1 MSLTNEQIIEA
12 IGQKTVLEVVELIKA
27 MEEKFGV
34 TAAAATVAAAGPA
47 AAAVEEQTEFNV
59 VLADAGEKKVN
70 VIKAVRELTG
80 LGLKEAK
87 EKSTPLLRSSPK
99 ACPRKLPKTPRRS
112 WKKLAPR
119 SSSSKLAP
127 CVYSPSV
134 KRKADGWWQ
143 MPPAFFRYGQWPKC
157 PVHGVKVPPEG
168 GANRGFAR
176 FSGHCR
182 RQWPNKQVTKL
193 GNADGLLIH

>member
-87 EKSTPLLRSSPK
+87 EKVDTAPQVIAEGLTK
-99 ACPRKLPKTPRRS
+99 EAAEDAK
-112 WKKLAPR
+112 KKLEEAG
-119 SSSSKLAP
+119 A
-127 CVYSPSV
+127 
-134 KRKADGWWQ
+134 
-143 MPPAFFRYGQWPKC
+143 
-157 PVHGVKVPPEG
+157 KVEL
-168 GANRGFAR
+168 
-176 FSGHCR
+176 
-182 RQWPNKQVTKL
+182 K
-193 GNADGLLIH
+193 